1 MVNRLIISTLV
12 LCLLSL
18 PIAAQDYV
26 DQFNN
31 ALKENKKVASLID
44 QLENRSSFK
53 NFEKKSLEKVFF
65 KIHRKVLKEYKK
77 YSEITSTLSNG
88 EYDCV
93 TGTALYAYVY
103 QSLGLKT
110 EIFETP
116 SHVFLVIEANGKKY
130 LIEST
135 SPLNGFLE
143 IDKDIKLN
151 TTNSLGIL
159 VADET
164 DALTNEVINKIT
176 IKELAAISLH
186 NKAAKLYL
194 ERDYVSAVRTI
205 NEALSIYPS
214 ARSVYLKK
222 LISRHI

>member
-1 MVNRLIISTLV
+1 MF
-12 LCLLSL
+12 LLSI
-18 PIAAQDYV
+18 PIAAQDYS

-31 ALKENKKVASLID
+31 ALKEDKKV
-44 QLENRSSFK
+44 SSIIEH
-53 NFEKKSLEKVFF
+53 FEKRHSNKVFDKNSLEKVFF
-65 KIHRKVLKEYKK
+65 KIHRKVLKEYNK
-77 YSEITSTLSNG
+77 YAEINSTLKDG
-88 EYDCV
+88 DYDCV
-93 TGTALYAYVY
+93 TGTAVYAYVY

-116 SHVFLVIEANGKKY
+116 SHVFLVVVSNNRKY

-143 IDKDIKLN
+143 IDNDIKLN
-151 TTNSLGIL
+151 ISNSLGLL

-164 DALTNEVINKIT
+164 DVMTNEVINKIT

-186 NKAAKLYL
+186 NKAAKLYM
-194 ERDYVSAVRTI
+194 EKDFVSAAKVI
-205 NEALSIYPS
+205 NEALTIYPS

-222 LISRHI
+222 LISKHLHYSVSKN